1 MDCECVTR
9 FQQTTNSKRAIM
21 DCLFSAVAQIQVRH
35 SNTPHHLIWNFYFV
49 SLDSVV
55 YQVKC

>member
-1 MDCECVTR
+1 
-9 FQQTTNSKRAIM
+9 M

-35 SNTPHHLIWNFYFV
+35 SNTLHHLIWNFYFV